1 MNEILKD
8 KKNLINI
15 LVLAVL
21 ILAVPIGIALIQRQ
35 QTLRSQAVQATTVT
49 FSGPN
54 VSVNNGTTILK
65 LQDNG
70 NGGLQGK
77 ANLVITAPN
86 PPAQ

>member
-1 MNEILKD
+1 MNEILRD